1 MERHRITS
9 AIFIFLLIFIG
20 YSQDIEQPGDN
31 QNAYSFKLDY
41 NVPES
46 PAFAVLDAN
55 PTTIMR
61 ASTPQEIVTHL
72 ASNFLSGNEVSPGLA
87 LDFNPYFT
95 FGGRLKSVKEYR
107 NSYGKRFLANLQLS
121 FATINS
127 MDFPDDMLFSGGIRA
142 TLFDSKDL
150 IFDTQLGKDI
160 DNALLPDSTDEPGP
174 MNDNDQGTVVDNQ
187 ALEQAYIDAKTRY
200 MNKPGGSLALGYA
213 IAGRAKDNSFKTDS
227 IVTYRHQ
234 AWLVG
239 QYDLGRSGMSINAM
253 VMYRY
258 DQTPLTTDNDG
269 LISGIALRKY
279 GQKLILSAEIYHDSM
294 KESIDFGGYAEA
306 YLIPSITLFAS
317 LKKET
322 NSITGDE
329 DVVFKPGIKWNFSQA
344 KK

>member
-1 MERHRITS
+1 MERHRIIASIVFCWWTL
-9 AIFIFLLIFIG
+9 A
-20 YSQDIEQPGDN
+20 YCVAQDSIPSEGV
-31 QNAYSFKLDY
+31 AYQYKLNY

-55 PTTIMR
+55 PTTILR
-61 ASTPQEIVTHL
+61 ASSPQEIVTHL

-95 FGGRLKSVKEYR
+95 FGGRLKSINEYR
-107 NSYGKRFLANLQLS
+107 GSYWKRFLANLQLS
-121 FATINS
+121 IATINS
-127 MDFPDDMLFSGGIRA
+127 NLFPEDLLFSGGIRA
-142 TLFDSKDL
+142 T
-150 IFDTQLGKDI
+150 IFDTKDVLFDKDLGRDI
-160 DNALLPDSTDEPGP
+160 DQALAPDDDPGP
-174 MNDNDQGTVVDNQ
+174 LNDSDQGVIVDNP
-187 ALEQAYIDAKTRY
+187 ALKIAYANAKQRY
-200 MNKPGGSLALGYA
+200 MEKPGGSLSLGYA

-239 QYDLGRSGMSINAM
+239 QYDLGKSGMSMNAM

-258 DQTPLTTDNDG
+258 DQTPQLDDDNG
-269 LISGIALRKY
+269 FISGIALRKY

-294 KESIDFGGYAEA
+294 NETIDFGGYAEA
-306 YLIPSITLFAS
+306 YLIPSITVFAS

-329 DVVFKPGIKWNFSQA
+329 DVVLKPGIKWNFSES